1 MNFDLNKTLEI
12 LQNTPKTLSLLLS
25 GLSDDWIYANE
36 GENTWSPYDVIGHL
50 IHGEKTDWIP
60 RLNIILF
67 EDDKNFI
74 PFDRFAQ
81 FENSKDKTLKSL
93 LTEFEIIR
101 KENIAYLQKLNLK
114 ETDWQKEGIHPEF
127 GPVTVQQLLA
137 TWATHDLGHI
147 AQICRVMAKHY
158 KEDVGPWSAYISILN
173 K

>member
-1 MNFDLNKTLEI
+1 MNFDLNKTIEV
-12 LQNTPKTLSLLLS
+12 LQNTPKTLAHLL
-25 GLSDDWIYANE
+25 GGISDDWIYANE

-81 FENSKDKTLKSL
+81 FENSKDKSLKSL

-114 ETDWQKEGIHPEF
+114 ETDWQKEGNHPEF

>member
-1 MNFDLNKTLEI
+1 MNFDLNQTIEVLS
-12 LQNTPKTLSLLLS
+12 NTPETLNNLLTGIS
-25 GLSDDWIYANE
+25 EEMTHTNE
-36 GENTWSPYDVIGHL
+36 GENTWSAYDVMGHL

-60 RLNIILF
+60 RLKIILF
-67 EDDKNFI
+67 EDDKLFT

-81 FENSKDKTLKSL
+81 FEDSREKSL
-93 LTEFEIIR
+93 DQLLSEFQLKR
-101 KENIAYLQKLNLK
+101 KENLEYLKSIELK
-114 ETDWQKEGIHPEF
+114 ESDWKKEGIHPEF
-127 GPVTVQQLLA
+127 GPVTLQQLLS

>member
-1 MNFDLNKTLEI
+1 MNFDLNKTIEV
-12 LQNTPKTLSLLLS
+12 LQNTPKTLAHLLGGIS
-25 GLSDDWIYANE
+25 EDWIYANE

-147 AQICRVMAKHY
+147 AQICRVMAKQY